1 MVQFIIPCDIARL
14 KCLYF
19 FLLLMSEYGF
29 GRVRRVLHA
38 ACCGFYAA
46 KDYFF
51 SLFFFSWDFN
61 ILRKFLSISPAF
73 QTVTKK
79 EKTARNL

>member
-46 KDYFF
+46 GDYYFF
-51 SLFFFSWDFN
+51 SLFFFLGFQYPTESCKYFP
-61 ILRKFLSISPAF
+61 RISNCHEER
-73 QTVTKK
+73 
-79 EKTARNL
+79 EKS

>member
-29 GRVRRVLHA
+29 GRVRPVLHA

-46 KDYFF
+46 GAYFF
-51 SLFFFSWDFN
+51 FFVHCFFFLG
-61 ILRKFLSISPAF
+61 ISISYG
-73 QTVTKK
+73 K
-79 EKTARNL
+79 L